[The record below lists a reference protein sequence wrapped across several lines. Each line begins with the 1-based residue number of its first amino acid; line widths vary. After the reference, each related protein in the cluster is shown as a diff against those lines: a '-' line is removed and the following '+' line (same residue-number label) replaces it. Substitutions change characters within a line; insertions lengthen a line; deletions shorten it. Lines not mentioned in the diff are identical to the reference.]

1 MSKEPRGNPYVEQ
14 YLWLSIK
21 DEFKALLLLLRYQWY
36 MVALFLIGIVALIQH
51 LQPIPPRTVSMAQG
65 QPNST
70 LEVLGKQ
77 YQDYFANHG
86 VTLKLVESRGAIE
99 NLDLLKQGKVDIAL
113 SQGGAPIDANTGIV
127 TLGSVGYQP
136 LWLFYTGPE
145 FKGNDFFKFLE
156 GKQVY
161 VGVPGSGTRIM
172 TDALLNQAGQ
182 LSNPAF
188 KLRDDMSARESVQA
202 LKEKKI
208 DAMFLLAGYESG
220 NAQALLQ
227 DKDVQIM
234 NFPIA
239 HAIAKHMGFAEV
251 VTLPRGALRFSPPRP
266 TEDLQMVATTTT
278 LLAHQDLHPAIQ
290 HLLLRATRDAQ
301 QKRADFF
308 SRPGGFPAF
317 IDLATPRSSV
327 AEKYYAKGPPL
338 LDGYLPHWLASFFD
352 TAWFTLATIFA
363 ILYPLFR
370 MIPGYRKVLFEI
382 VASSVYQ
389 TIFYLEIELYKAAN
403 AAEIRV
409 CLEKIEKLNLKIR
422 EMWVPKG
429 AKEAYSFVVNSMEIL
444 LKRGHERAKVFDAT

>member
-1 MSKEPRGNPYVEQ
+1 MSKAPRGNPYVEQ
-14 YLWLSIK
+14 YLLLSIR
-21 DEFKALLLLLRYQWY
+21 DEFRALMLLLRYQWY
-36 MVALFLIGIVALIQH
+36 MVVLFLVGIAALIQH
-51 LQPIPPRTVSMAQG
+51 LQPIPPSTVTMAQG

-70 LEVLGKQ
+70 LEVLSKQ
-77 YQDYFANHG
+77 YQDYFAKHG

-113 SQGGAPIDANTGIV
+113 SQGGAPMDAASGLV

-156 GKQVY
+156 NKTVY
-161 VGVPGSGTRIM
+161 VGVPGSGTRVM
-172 TDALLNQAGQ
+172 TDALLTQAGQ
-182 LSNPAF
+182 IANPSF
-188 KLRDDMSARESVQA
+188 KLRDDMSARDSVQA

-227 DKDVQIM
+227 DKDMQIM

-239 HAIAKHMGFAEV
+239 HAIAKHLGFAEV

-278 LLAHQDLHPAIQ
+278 LLAHEDLHPAIQ
-290 HLLLRATRDAQ
+290 HLLLRATREAQ
-301 QKRADFF
+301 QKKADFF

-327 AEKYYAKGPPL
+327 AVNYYTKGPPL
-338 LDGYLPHWLASFFD
+338 LEGRLPHWLASFFD
-352 TAWFTLATIFA
+352 TAWFTLVTLFA
-363 ILYPLFR
+363 ILYPLSK
-370 MIPGYRKVLFEI
+370 MIPGYRKMLFEI

-389 TIFYLEIELYKAAN
+389 TISYLDIDLYKAAN

-409 CLEKIEKLNLKIR
+409 CLEKIEKLNLRVR

-429 AKEAYSFVVNSMEIL
+429 AKEAYGLVVNSMEIL
-444 LKRGHERAKVFDAT
+444 LKRGQERAKICDVT